1 MTQNRTA
8 SKRPELPG
16 LIQSG
21 TTEIES
27 FQNNV
32 LRPII
37 KMQHHLLIASFK
49 KLTEKRKI
57 DFTQLDTQ
65 AIETHIKISCKRDV
79 SYKNFV
85 LGMIIGH
92 FTEKEYSQYALSS
105 SEYNKRIIQMI
116 KGRLLDSIAEFR

>member
-1 MTQNRTA
+1 MP

-16 LIQSG
+16 LVQPG

-37 KMQHHLLIASFK
+37 KMQHDLLIASFK
-49 KLTEKRKI
+49 KLSEKRKI
-57 DFTQLDTQ
+57 DFPQLNTQ
-65 AIETHIKISCKRDV
+65 AIETHIKNSCMRDA
-79 SYKNFV
+79 SYKNFI

-92 FTEKEYSQYALSS
+92 FTEKEYNQYALSS

-116 KGRLLDSIAEFR
+116 KGRLLDSIPEFR